1 MDRRETAMAANRARV
16 QDAVVHLAGRRRLAD
31 ITLADVSELA
41 DVSVRTLL
49 RYFGT
54 RDELLRAVAD
64 DIEAEPIHVRTPT
77 PGDVEA
83 SLTAL
88 GDDYDGPGVTMLSLL
103 EQERT
108 DEIAALITTRGKAM
122 HRRWV
127 CEAFGLDPEADEEQ
141 IDLLVVVT
149 DLYTWKLLRHDRG
162 LSREQAIARMARLVR
177 AVRASFDGTQDA
189 TLTARAEPTGEHN
202 R

>member
-1 MDRRETAMAANRARV
+1 MAANRARV
-16 QDAVVHLAGRRRLAD
+16 QDAVVDLAGRKRLAD

-54 RDELLRAVAD
+54 REALLRRVAD
-64 DIEAEPIHVRTPT
+64 DIDAEPIRVRTPT
-77 PGDVEA
+77 PGDLEA
-83 SLTAL
+83 TLTAL
-88 GDDYDGPGVTMLSLL
+88 SDDYDGPGVTMLSLL

-108 DEIAALITTRGKAM
+108 DEIAALVTARGRAM

-127 CEAFGLDPEADEEQ
+127 CDAFGLDPEADEEQ

-162 LSREQAIARMARLVR
+162 LSKERAIARMVRLVR
-177 AVRASFDGTQDA
+177 AVGASFGGSHDA
-189 TLTARAEPTGEHN
+189 MPTARAESTGEHD